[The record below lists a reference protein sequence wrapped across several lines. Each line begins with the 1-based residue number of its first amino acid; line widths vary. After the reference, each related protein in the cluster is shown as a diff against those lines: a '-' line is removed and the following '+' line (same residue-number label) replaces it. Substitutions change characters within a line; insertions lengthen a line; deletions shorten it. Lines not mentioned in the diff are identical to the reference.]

1 MSTLQNLNQNS
12 LYLPAN
18 SIITTPLDKVLNI
31 INEAKRFINMM
42 SKNQSK
48 LIREL
53 EWVIKVIA
61 SHSLYK
67 YEIKDLDKIEKYTK
81 DNPDFKQFV
90 DFVYEY
96 NEEVIEMNK
105 KKNMINSQSV
115 KMSNELLQIPS
126 FKLKRKNIQQGKNNI
141 SSSYKRNK
149 GFSHQKM
156 NSFSSTGM
164 FKNSKNL
171 SLSSLKQLLKFNQA
185 PIPNYIPL
193 KNQSKANFKSSLEL
207 KNSKNNKIQSL
218 FRSFNSNNQNNSNQ
232 SLKNSRANS
241 LENKIESSFSYI
253 EHALTGAN
261 FDPKTILEKDFNI
274 FELKKIIGHGNVLP
288 LMGKTIL
295 ECFGLL
301 DNNIIETKKL
311 DNFLY
316 SITKQYH
323 VTTLY
328 HNSMHGADVTQTIC
342 LFFLNSNAEE
352 VCSTNVLDLLSIL
365 IAALGHDIGH
375 PGLTNNFQINA
386 STDMALTYNDIS
398 CLENFHVSKLFK
410 TIKKDENNIFQKLNV
425 NDYKSIRKRMISE
438 ILATDMANHGKV
450 MGIVKTKLPNEN
462 TINNEDNKNEN
473 NENKKFE
480 YLSNNPKT
488 KFEEQQSLL
497 DFFIHAADLAHNTKL
512 FKISI
517 QWVELLTNEF
527 WLQGD
532 KEKEL
537 NLPVSFLCD
546 RIGSDIP
553 SSQVGFISGFI
564 LPTFD
569 VLIVIFPTLNYTVEN
584 AKNNI
589 AEWKK
594 LVEQHRLTGW
604 TPREKKEGKENGI
617 SKKDIN
623 KNNNSLNGGNNINGS
638 HLDNNNNNITTLK
651 GNNKIINHNNINKIN
666 PVHSEDIKKSY
677 TANWGKPKLI
687 TIKKQ
692 GK

>member
-1 MSTLQNLNQNS
+1 MSNLQNLNPLS
-12 LYLPAN
+12 LYLPSN
-18 SIITTPLDKVLNI
+18 NIITTPYEKVLNI

-53 EWVIKVIA
+53 EWVIKIIT

-67 YEIKDLDKIEKYTK
+67 YELKDLDKIEKYTK

-105 KKNMINSQSV
+105 KKDIINSQSL

-126 FKLKRKNIQQGKNNI
+126 FKLKRKNIQKNVNNI
-141 SSSYKRNK
+141 SKRNK
-149 GFSHQKM
+149 NLSHQKM
-156 NSFSSTGM
+156 NSFSST
-164 FKNSKNL
+164 FKNQNNL
-171 SLSSLKQLLKFNQA
+171 SLNSLKQLLKFNQN
-185 PIPNYIPL
+185 PLPNYIPL
-193 KNQSKANFKSSLEL
+193 KNQNKNNNSLKSSLEL
-207 KNSKNNKIQSL
+207 KNSKNNRITSL
-218 FRSFNSNNQNNSNQ
+218 FRSFNLNNQNENKNSNNQ

-241 LENKIESSFSYI
+241 YENKIENSFSYI
-253 EHALTGAN
+253 EHVLTGAN
-261 FDPKTILEKDFNI
+261 YDPKQILEKDFNI

-295 ECFGLL
+295 ESFGLL

-323 VTTLY
+323 TTTLY
-328 HNSMHGADVTQTIC
+328 HNSIHGADVTQTIS

-352 VCSTNVLDLLSIL
+352 ICSTNVLDLLSIL
-365 IAALGHDIGH
+365 ISALGHDIGH
-375 PGLTNNFQINA
+375 PGFTNNFQINA

-410 TIKKDENNIFQKLNV
+410 TIKKDENNIFIKLNV
-425 NDYKSIRKRMISE
+425 DDYKTIRKRMISE

-450 MGIVKTKLPNEN
+450 MGVVKAKVEN
-462 TINNEDNKNEN
+462 FNKENNNDNDNNNEK
-473 NENKKFE
+473 KKFE
-480 YLSNNPKT
+480 FLTKNPKT
-488 KFEEQQSLL
+488 QFEEQQSLL

-512 FKISI
+512 FKISL

-546 RIGSDIP
+546 RVGSDIP

-569 VLIVIFPTLNYTVEN
+569 VLISMFPTLNYTVEN

-589 AEWKK
+589 TEWKK

-604 TPREKKEGKENGI
+604 TPREKKEEKENGI
-617 SKKDIN
+617 SKNQIN
-623 KNNNSLNGGNNINGS
+623 HSLNGGNSLNGS
-638 HLDNNNNNITTLK
+638 NDNNNNNLSLK
-651 GNNKIINHNNINKIN
+651 GKIINNRNNINNIN
-666 PVHSEDIKKSY
+666 PFHSEEIKNAY

-692 GK
+692 HGK

>member
-1 MSTLQNLNQNS
+1 MSNLQNLNPIS
-12 LYLPAN
+12 LYLPSN
-18 SIITTPLDKVLNI
+18 NIITTPYEKVLNI

-53 EWVIKVIA
+53 EWVIKIIT

-67 YEIKDLDKIEKYTK
+67 YELKDLDKIEKYTK

-105 KKNMINSQSV
+105 KKDMINSQSL

-126 FKLKRKNIQQGKNNI
+126 FKLKRKNIQKNVNNI
-141 SSSYKRNK
+141 SKRNK
-149 GFSHQKM
+149 NLSHQKM
-156 NSFSSTGM
+156 NSFSST
-164 FKNSKNL
+164 FKNQNNL
-171 SLSSLKQLLKFNQA
+171 SLNSLKQLLKFNQN
-185 PIPNYIPL
+185 PLPNYIPL
-193 KNQSKANFKSSLEL
+193 KNQNKNNNSLKSSLEL
-207 KNSKNNKIQSL
+207 KNSKNNRITSL
-218 FRSFNSNNQNNSNQ
+218 FRSFNLNNQNENKNSNNQ

-241 LENKIESSFSYI
+241 YENKIENSFSYI
-253 EHALTGAN
+253 EHVLTGAN
-261 FDPKTILEKDFNI
+261 YDPKQILEKDFNI

-295 ECFGLL
+295 ESFGLL

-323 VTTLY
+323 TTTLY
-328 HNSMHGADVTQTIC
+328 HNSIHGADVTQTIS

-352 VCSTNVLDLLSIL
+352 ICSTNVLDLLSIL
-365 IAALGHDIGH
+365 ISALGHDIGH
-375 PGLTNNFQINA
+375 PGFTNNFQINA

-410 TIKKDENNIFQKLNV
+410 TIKKDENNIFIKLNV
-425 NDYKSIRKRMISE
+425 DDYKTIRKRMISE

-450 MGIVKTKLPNEN
+450 MGVVKAKVEN
-462 TINNEDNKNEN
+462 FNNEN
-473 NENKKFE
+473 NNDNDNNNEKKKFE
-480 YLSNNPKT
+480 YLTKNPKT
-488 KFEEQQSLL
+488 QFEEQQSLL
-497 DFFIHAADLAHNTKL
+497 DYFIHAANLAHNTKL
-512 FKISI
+512 FKISL

-553 SSQVGFISGFI
+553 SS
-564 LPTFD
+564 
-569 VLIVIFPTLNYTVEN
+569 
-584 AKNNI
+584 
-589 AEWKK
+589 
-594 LVEQHRLTGW
+594 
-604 TPREKKEGKENGI
+604 
-617 SKKDIN
+617 
-623 KNNNSLNGGNNINGS
+623 
-638 HLDNNNNNITTLK
+638 
-651 GNNKIINHNNINKIN
+651 
-666 PVHSEDIKKSY
+666 
-677 TANWGKPKLI
+677 
-687 TIKKQ
+687 
-692 GK
+692 